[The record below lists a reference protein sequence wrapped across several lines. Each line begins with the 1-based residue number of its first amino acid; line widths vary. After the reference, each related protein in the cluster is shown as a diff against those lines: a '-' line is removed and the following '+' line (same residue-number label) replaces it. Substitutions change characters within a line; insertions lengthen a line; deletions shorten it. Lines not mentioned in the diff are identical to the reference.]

1 MVSIFTMCLQNV
13 HRLRVDSMDHQGS
26 GTSRGM
32 ERRCLTVP
40 GVGKGNDGFDN
51 DNNDLILYVDDVLF
65 MKERRCV
72 AFPLNSV
79 PVRILLA
86 RQTST
91 RGICTSFF
99 YTHGEQ

>member
-1 MVSIFTMCLQNV
+1 
-13 HRLRVDSMDHQGS
+13 MDNQGS

-32 ERRCLTVP
+32 DRGMDRTCLTIP

-65 MKERRCV
+65 MKERRYV

-79 PVRILLA
+79 PARI
-86 RQTST
+86 
-91 RGICTSFF
+91 
-99 YTHGEQ
+99 

>member
-1 MVSIFTMCLQNV
+1 
-13 HRLRVDSMDHQGS
+13 MDNQGP

-32 ERRCLTVP
+32 ETRCLTVP
-40 GVGKGNDGFDN
+40 GVGKGNEGFDN
-51 DNNDLILYVDDVLF
+51 ENNDLILYVDDVLF

-86 RQTST
+86 RQT
-91 RGICTSFF
+91 G
-99 YTHGEQ
+99 THGIGTSVLYSQGETSQCSN